1 MNWIKTLKKI
11 FKRGNKFISETQISE
26 LKSDLDKEVD
36 EHTDKMILKELKS
49 ASTIHLNEMKNRVKA
64 EALLEILRKDSNSY
78 TKDEIEEFIDEI
90 SLEK

>member
-11 FKRGNKFISETQISE
+11 FKRRNKFISETQISE

-36 EHTDKMILKELKS
+36 EHTDKMILKELES
-49 ASTIHLNEMKNRVKA
+49 ASIIHLNEMKNRVKA

>member
-1 MNWIKTLKKI
+1 
-11 FKRGNKFISETQISE
+11 
-26 LKSDLDKEVD
+26 
-36 EHTDKMILKELKS
+36 MILKELES
-49 ASTIHLNEMKNRVKA
+49 ASIIHLNEMKNRVKA